1 MMAYNFMQ
9 ILFEGL
15 EPYSLSTGVTITD
28 KELGRGSYATV
39 FELEYLGLKCAG
51 KKIHE
56 ILIQQEENSMIYAVR
71 RFKDECQILSQ
82 VRHPNIV
89 QFLGV
94 FFQQGDHI
102 PILVTEFLPLNLD
115 QCLDRYNL
123 PKERRYSIL
132 HDVALGLNYLHSQ
145 CSPIIHRD
153 LSSNNVLL
161 TSNMGAKISDLG
173 VARILNLS
181 PQKVTY
187 LTKAP
192 GTPAFMPPEAMIA
205 DPKYDTSIDI
215 FSYGILMIH
224 TLSGQIPVPQIES
237 IRTEGDRLIPVSE
250 AERREPFLE
259 VIGKDHPLMDLI
271 LKCIHNNPEMRAN
284 TVDIVDRLADTVE
297 LHPISFTNQ
306 LDMIE
311 YISRLEEETEGM
323 ERKNYEYIN
332 SQTLENAKRTREAI
346 SKLEK
351 EQEEARTELQTLQH
365 SMEKA
370 IDHLKASLTDEV
382 QKVLNRRAQSTTHD
396 LNELREEL
404 KRVESSTV
412 IPRSPA
418 SRQRR
423 IYENMPPTTLNA
435 IKETKSNEYTRQ
447 SDSEPRIRK
456 RSLSTSIVEERPGAK
471 KQSPQP
477 RPKSLSAA
485 VDSAPT
491 DGEFGLQHTRVAQKN
506 TLDEGKTSQQ
516 PMRAAGKSS
525 SVPDTTGIAKQTTR
539 GKSGTR
545 DDACLVYA
553 IKHPSKVGSKPPVSE
568 RKRTQPGQ
576 GPIPMLPKRTERSIT
591 TSNSE
596 LELSTKQD
604 TEPRCFNVEKVINY
618 YYCILN
624 INLRACVLFRKKAVQ
639 RMTRDTGV

>member
-1 MMAYNFMQ
+1 MAYNFMQ

-15 EPYSLSTGVTITD
+15 EPYSLSAGVTITD

-39 FELEYLGLKCAG
+39 LELEYLGLKCAG

-56 ILIQQEENSMIYAVR
+56 ILIEQEENSMIYAVR

-102 PILVTEFLPLNLD
+102 PILVTEFLPMNLD

-145 CSPIIHRD
+145 YSPIIHRD

-161 TSNMGAKISDLG
+161 TFNMGAKISDLG

-224 TLSGQIPVPQIES
+224 TLSGKIPVPQIES
-237 IRTEGDRLIPVSE
+237 IRTEGDCLIPVSE

-284 TVDIVDRLADTVE
+284 TGEIVDRLADTVE

-311 YISRLEEETEGM
+311 YISRLEEEAEGM
-323 ERKNYEYIN
+323 ERENHEYIN
-332 SQTLENAKRTREAI
+332 SQSLESAKRTREAI

-351 EQEEARTELQTLQH
+351 VQEEARTELQTLQH

-382 QKVLNRRAQSTTHD
+382 QKVLNCRAQSTTHD
-396 LNELREEL
+396 LHELREEL

-412 IPRSPA
+412 IPQSPV

-435 IKETKSNEYTRQ
+435 MKDSEAKSNEYTRK
-447 SDSEPRIRK
+447 SGSEPRIRK
-456 RSLSTSIVEERPGAK
+456 RSSSTSIIKERPCAK
-471 KQSPQP
+471 SQSPQP
-477 RPKSLSAA
+477 RPKSLSSAF
-485 VDSAPT
+485 DSAPT
-491 DGEFGLQHTRVAQKN
+491 DGDSGLQHTKVAQKN
-506 TLDEGKTSQQ
+506 TTGEGKTTQQ
-516 PMRAAGKSS
+516 PTRAAGKSG
-525 SVPDTTGIAKQTTR
+525 SVPDTSVIIKQTTR
-539 GKSGTR
+539 SKSGTR
-545 DDACLVYA
+545 DDACLVNVM
-553 IKHPSKVGSKPPVSE
+553 KHPSKVGSKPSPPPVAE
-568 RKRTQPGQ
+568 RKRSQPGQ
-576 GPIPMLPKRTERSIT
+576 GHIPMLPKHTERSIT

-604 TEPRCFNVEKVINY
+604 IEPRCFHVEKV
-618 YYCILN
+618 
-624 INLRACVLFRKKAVQ
+624 NLLLSHTKH
-639 RMTRDTGV
+639 